1 MTNQV
6 KKIPKPIT
14 QIRLK
19 NIALFYISKYEC
31 SAEMLRRVLN
41 KRIYQTKIKGGSVPE
56 QSTDWV
62 HQIVTE
68 IVNKGYVDDKRYA
81 ENLIYKL
88 QSTGKS
94 LRTVINKLKTAGIS
108 DEIISELT
116 TDELKS
122 DIEQAI
128 RLVQKKKLGY
138 LRPVEQRKE
147 YFKKDLGVLARAGF
161 SYDTAIK
168 ALQLSEDE
176 QDEFNA
182 NYF

>member
-1 MTNQV
+1 MMNQV
-6 KKIPKPIT
+6 KKNPKPIT

-41 KRIYQTKIKGGSVPE
+41 RRIYQTKIKGGIIPE
-56 QSTDWV
+56 QTDDWID
-62 HQIVTE
+62 QIVSE
-68 IVNKGYVDDKRYA
+68 IVNKGYVNDKRYA
-81 ENLIYKL
+81 ENLIDKL

-94 LRTVINKLKTAGIS
+94 IRIITNKLKTAGIS
-108 DEIISELT
+108 DEIISELMT
-116 TDELKS
+116 NETKS

-138 LRPVEQRKE
+138 LRPAEQRKE

-161 SYDTAIK
+161 SYDIAIK
-168 ALQLSEDE
+168 ALQLTEDE
-176 QDEFNA
+176 QDEFST